1 MEAHEGQW
9 KAQDAWCLSI
19 HGTEIRLVTAHFSE
33 MYLKMVNGVM
43 MRPSEKLLVFRSQP
57 LNLKYDHERP
67 LAVKAIM
74 ALLKWLKS
82 GQSQQALF
90 KSGPGWQISKAICC
104 SFYMKHREKMRNL

>member
-1 MEAHEGQW
+1 MEGPG
-9 KAQDAWCLSI
+9 CLVPI
-19 HGTEIRLVTAHFSE
+19 YTWHGDSPRNCALSE

>member
-1 MEAHEGQW
+1 MAETLSQAMSSCMEAHGKQW

-43 MRPSEKLLVFRSQP
+43 MRPSQRLVIFRSQP
-57 LNLKYDHERP
+57 LNLKYGHERP

-82 GQSQQALF
+82 GQSQQALL
-90 KSGPGWQISKAICC
+90 KVVLDDK
-104 SFYMKHREKMRNL
+104 